1 METNVS
7 AMICL
12 LNIAGIFMTYAI
24 NIVGFTYSILPV
36 QDTNLPGK
44 KETRFRVFS

>member
-1 METNVS
+1 MEANVS

-12 LNIAGIFMTYAI
+12 LNNAGIFMTYAI
-24 NIVGFTYSILPV
+24 NIVGFMYSIHPV
-36 QDTNLPGK
+36 QDTSILGK

>member
-1 METNVS
+1 
-7 AMICL
+7 MICL
-12 LNIAGIFMTYAI
+12 LNNAGIFMTYAI

>member
-7 AMICL
+7 AMIGP
-12 LNIAGIFMTYAI
+12 LNNAEKFMAGAI